1 MDELEDSSDS
11 CCLSVGVIFAASAT
25 RFGKERTPWSVL
37 ELFWAGFL
45 VVVVFA
51 HEAFGRFRLM
61 VGTDPAAESTILT
74 S

>member
-11 CCLSVGVIFAASAT
+11 CCLSVGVFFAASAT
-25 RFGKERTPWSVL
+25 RFGKERTSWSVL
-37 ELFWAGFL
+37 ELL

-51 HEAFGRFRLM
+51 HEAFGRFRFM